1 MARRRGAPGPAA
13 AHHVVLKL
21 LTMGE
26 YDIGVRNWPVLS
38 RLLDEALELPP
49 AARAAW
55 LDQLPSD
62 YADVKPLLQ
71 RMLARAS
78 DVLTGGFLEGH
89 TAAEQPEDGELTQ
102 PAHACGD
109 IVGPWRL
116 VRLLGEGGMASVW
129 LAESVDGKPGPPAA
143 LKLPHAGMRLH
154 ATAERMAREREIL
167 DALDHPNIAR
177 LLDAG
182 MSAGGQP
189 YLALEYVEGSHM
201 DEYCRDRRLGLKARL
216 DLFLQCAQAVAHAH
230 ASLIVHRDLKPSNIL
245 VTGDGQVRLLDF
257 GIAKLLEDGE
267 SRETRLTRVMGRAL
281 TLDYASPEQIAG
293 RPVTVASDV
302 YSLGVVLYELLA
314 NARPYQLKRDSRG
327 ALEDAILEVEPR
339 PPSAMA
345 ADRTLARALR
355 GDLDTIVLKALKK
368 DPAERYSSV
377 EKFAE
382 DIRLH
387 LENRPVRA
395 QPDRA
400 SYRFSKFIRRNRLTV
415 GVTAAVLV
423 TLVACL
429 ALALWQAQVAVTE
442 RQRAEYVKSFLL
454 SVLLD
459 AHSYRAGRPLSALD
473 LLHRAQ
479 TRIDRLHGA
488 DAATRVELLNILGA
502 SLLSLQ
508 DTADAEIVIASAMRE
523 AAGLERGHSQALRAR
538 MLRNWVRIFRG
549 QYAQVRNEID
559 GLLREMGRSGNVLP
573 EDLAAAWRAR
583 SEAALE
589 MAEPEEAK
597 ASAAEALRVAEDR
610 LGPSHNQS
618 VLALVNLCLAYGAA
632 GDPALALDTGE
643 RALRRALESYGGQSN
658 HPNVLKARAAL
669 AQALATA
676 GRSDEAIQE
685 ASSVVRD
692 GSDLFGLEAR
702 GVGLD
707 LRTLAQL
714 QFDAG
719 QLEAADRSAGQAIA
733 ILSKHF
739 DRDSP
744 GYEAVTQLRADIRR
758 AARRGTSERAE
769 SAIL

>member
-1 MARRRGAPGPAA
+1 MS
-13 AHHVVLKL
+13 
-21 LTMGE
+21 E
-26 YDIGVRNWPVLS
+26 YDSALRNWPVLS

-55 LDQLPSD
+55 LDQLPAD
-62 YADVKPLLQ
+62 YTGVKPLLQ
-71 RMLARAS
+71 RMLSRAS
-78 DVLTGGFLEGH
+78 DVLTGGFLEELPEV
-89 TAAEQPEDGELTQ
+89 EQPDSGELTH
-102 PAHACGD
+102 PAHCCGD

-129 LAESVDGKPGPPAA
+129 LAEGVDGNPGPPAA

-167 DALDHPNIAR
+167 AALDHPNIAR

-182 MSAGGQP
+182 MSATGQP
-189 YLALEYVEGSHM
+189 YLALEYVEGTHL
-201 DEYCRDRRLGLKARL
+201 DEYCRDRHLGLKARL
-216 DLFLQCAQAVAHAH
+216 ELFLQCTHAVAHAH

-267 SRETRLTRVMGRAL
+267 SRETKLTRVIGRAL

-314 NARPYQLKRDSRG
+314 MLANARPYQLKRDSRG

-339 PPSAMA
+339 PPSAIA
-345 ADRTLARALR
+345 ADRALARALR

-368 DPAERYSSV
+368 DPGERYSSV

-387 LENRPVRA
+387 LEDRPVRA

-400 SYRFSKFIRRNRLTV
+400 SYRFSKFLRRNRLTV
-415 GVTAAVLV
+415 GVTAVVLFALV
-423 TLVACL
+423 TCL

-442 RQRAEYVKSFLL
+442 RQRAEYVKSFLI

-473 LLHRAQ
+473 LLRRAQ
-479 TRIDRLHGA
+479 TRIDGLRGA
-488 DAATRVELLNILGA
+488 DPVTRVKLLNILGA

-508 DTADAEIVIASAMRE
+508 DTADAEMVIASALRE
-523 AAGLERGHSQALRAR
+523 AATLERGHAQALRAR

-549 QYAQVRNEID
+549 QYAQVRGEID
-559 GLLREMGRSGNVLP
+559 GLLREMERSGTVLP

-589 MAEPEEAK
+589 MAEPGEAET
-597 ASAAEALRVAEDR
+597 SAAEALRVAESR
-610 LGPSHNQS
+610 LGPNHNQS
-618 VLALVNLCLAYGAA
+618 VLALVNLSLARGSA
-632 GDPALALDTGE
+632 GNSALALETAE
-643 RALRRALESYGGQSN
+643 SARRRALESYGGQSN

-669 AQALATA
+669 AQALAKA
-676 GRSDEAIQE
+676 GRSDEAIEE
-685 ASSVVRD
+685 ASSVIRD
-692 GSDLFGLEAR
+692 GSDLFGPEAR

-714 QFDAG
+714 QFDGG
-719 QLEAADRSAGQAIA
+719 QLEAANRSAGQAIA
-733 ILSKHF
+733 ILSRHF

-744 GYEAVTQLRADIRR
+744 GYEAVSQLRAAIRQAAHR
-758 AARRGTSERAE
+758 ARSERTEA
-769 SAIL
+769 AIP